1 MASGLGGTIKLGGA
15 DEYRKSL
22 SLIKQELREA
32 GSALN
37 AISSSFANSDKSEQA
52 VINTT
57 ERYNSILAQQK
68 NLLSS
73 LDGVYANYS
82 KLITANKEKISEL
95 TKKRDEEAAKLESIK
110 QKYGQTS
117 PEYEKQAKVVL
128 ALQKEID
135 SENKSLDR
143 NTKQMSSVKTTMN
156 DTETAINKTT
166 KEMDSLG
173 KETEETGKEA
183 KKAADGGF
191 TVMKGA
197 LANLVSQGIT
207 AALDGLKKLAGAVV
221 NLGKNA
227 VENFANYEQLIGGV
241 ETLFGE
247 SAGFVENY
255 ANNAYKTAG
264 LSANQY
270 METITG
276 FSASLMQSLGGDT
289 AKAAEVGDMAI
300 KDMSDNANKMGTS
313 MEFIQNAYQGF
324 AKQNYTMLD
333 NLKLGYGGT
342 KTEMERLL
350 ADAEKIT
357 GIHYDIGNLN
367 DVFNAIHVIQ
377 GELQITGTTAK
388 EAEKTIEGSMNA
400 TKSAWQNLLTG
411 LAKGGDLTPL
421 VNNLVESVIN
431 LGKNLIPVVQN
442 VIKSIG
448 PAASK
453 ILTTLVP
460 QIIELIPPLIE
471 ETLPILIDA
480 VSTVLDAILDVLPR
494 IIDALSGLIP
504 QILSALLSALPKLI
518 DVGLK
523 IILALI
529 NGITQSLP
537 QLIAMMPK
545 IIKDLSDTWF
555 KNMTQI
561 TKAALELIKTLAKG
575 ISDALPDLIDMIPKI
590 IVDIAEAA
598 IDALPVILESGVD
611 IIFALIEGIIK
622 ALPRLVEIMPQ
633 IIFKLATTL
642 VQKLPELI
650 QTGVRLVGG
659 LIQGLMSS
667 IGSVVEAAGRIVG
680 TILQTLWELP
690 GKLWDVGVGIVQGI
704 WDGIIH
710 SFDWIK
716 NKISEWVGNVTQFI
730 MHLFGINS
738 PSKLFRDKV
747 GKPLAEGIGV
757 GFSDEMKNVT
767 SEMKDAIPTSW
778 DVEGNLNSKKVN
790 GVDEYEKFTY
800 TETVNAFKE
809 ALAGMTVEMDDEN
822 MGRFVRKTVEKAIY
836 A

>member
-117 PEYEKQAKVVL
+117 PEYEKQAKVVS

-207 AALDGLKKLAGAVV
+207 AALDGLKKLTGAVV

-247 SAGFVENY
+247 SAGIVENY
-255 ANNAYKTAG
+255 ANNAYKSAG

-289 AKAAEVGDMAI
+289 AKVAEVGDMAV
-300 KDMSDNANKMGTS
+300 KDMSDEKLVRLKCI
-313 MEFIQNAYQGF
+313 EPYQGCSV
-324 AKQNYTMLD
+324 KRLQ
-333 NLKLGYGGT
+333 
-342 KTEMERLL
+342 EM
-350 ADAEKIT
+350 
-357 GIHYDIGNLN
+357 
-367 DVFNAIHVIQ
+367 
-377 GELQITGTTAK
+377 
-388 EAEKTIEGSMNA
+388 
-400 TKSAWQNLLTG
+400 
-411 LAKGGDLTPL
+411 
-421 VNNLVESVIN
+421 
-431 LGKNLIPVVQN
+431 
-442 VIKSIG
+442 
-448 PAASK
+448 AA
-453 ILTTLVP
+453 
-460 QIIELIPPLIE
+460 
-471 ETLPILIDA
+471 
-480 VSTVLDAILDVLPR
+480 
-494 IIDALSGLIP
+494 
-504 QILSALLSALPKLI
+504 
-518 DVGLK
+518 
-523 IILALI
+523 
-529 NGITQSLP
+529 
-537 QLIAMMPK
+537 
-545 IIKDLSDTWF
+545 
-555 KNMTQI
+555 
-561 TKAALELIKTLAKG
+561 
-575 ISDALPDLIDMIPKI
+575 
-590 IVDIAEAA
+590 
-598 IDALPVILESGVD
+598 
-611 IIFALIEGIIK
+611 
-622 ALPRLVEIMPQ
+622 
-633 IIFKLATTL
+633 
-642 VQKLPELI
+642 
-650 QTGVRLVGG
+650 
-659 LIQGLMSS
+659 
-667 IGSVVEAAGRIVG
+667 
-680 TILQTLWELP
+680 
-690 GKLWDVGVGIVQGI
+690 
-704 WDGIIH
+704 
-710 SFDWIK
+710 
-716 NKISEWVGNVTQFI
+716 
-730 MHLFGINS
+730 
-738 PSKLFRDKV
+738 
-747 GKPLAEGIGV
+747 
-757 GFSDEMKNVT
+757 
-767 SEMKDAIPTSW
+767 
-778 DVEGNLNSKKVN
+778 
-790 GVDEYEKFTY
+790 
-800 TETVNAFKE
+800 
-809 ALAGMTVEMDDEN
+809 
-822 MGRFVRKTVEKAIY
+822 
-836 A
+836 